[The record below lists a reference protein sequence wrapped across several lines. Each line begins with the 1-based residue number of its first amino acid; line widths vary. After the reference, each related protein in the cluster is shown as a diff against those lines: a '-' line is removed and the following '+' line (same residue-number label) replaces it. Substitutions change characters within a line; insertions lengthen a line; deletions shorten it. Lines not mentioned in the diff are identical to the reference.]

1 MPDKAPVEADIA
13 VSICPDLGPDVYTN
27 NKPLTAQTQE
37 RVPIFGGLMVA
48 QAVSAASATVPD
60 TYRLYSSQSSF
71 LSTAN
76 ALEKIRYQ
84 VERTFDGR
92 TYATRV
98 VHATQGEA
106 CIYIAYGTPM
116 PDLDG
121 ARPEDIDLRAIDALQ
136 QNFFQ
141 RSVPIMQISAE
152 GRPCDWRPLGMDVP
166 EDPSEFWLRGF
177 VRSPPLS
184 TGSPAVHLAALAHMS
199 DEFSFGPAMAANS
212 GILGKG
218 MRNISMAASLTHN
231 VSFHDPH
238 VKVDEWIVLER
249 KTSWGAQGRVLVSQ
263 QMWSLETG
271 KLVMSGNQEALIRLK
286 GENL

>member
-1 MPDKAPVEADIA
+1 
-13 VSICPDLGPDVYTN
+13 
-27 NKPLTAQTQE
+27 
-37 RVPIFGGLMVA
+37 MVA
-48 QAVSAASATVPD
+48 QAVSAASATVSD

-76 ALEKIRYQ
+76 ALEKIRYR

-106 CIYIAYGTPM
+106 CIYIAVISFQSIDGPSGNALQYGTPM

-121 ARPEDIDLRAIDALQ
+121 ARPEDIDPRAIDALQ
-136 QNFFQ
+136 QSFFQ